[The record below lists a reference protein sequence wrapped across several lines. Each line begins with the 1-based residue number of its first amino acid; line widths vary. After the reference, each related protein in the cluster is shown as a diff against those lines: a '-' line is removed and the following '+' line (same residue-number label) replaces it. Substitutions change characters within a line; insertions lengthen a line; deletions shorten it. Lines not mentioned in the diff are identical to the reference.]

1 MTKLVTNALL
11 LISLLISTNVNANTC
26 SSLTQLNWLIGE
38 WQTDKSA
45 SFVNEIWQKVSDDT
59 FEGQGKTNSS
69 SESLRLVKMTDEV
82 FYLAKVSHNP
92 LPVAF
97 KLSHC
102 KNKQFVFENMQHD
115 FPNKIEYRQINSN
128 VLQVIVSGKA
138 EKSFTIQLYRAQ
150 NKANTH
156 Q

>member
-11 LISLLISTNVNANTC
+11 LISLLISTNIHANTC
-26 SSLTQLNWLIGE
+26 SSLTPLNWLIGE

-69 SESLRLVKMTDEV
+69 SESLRLVQMADEV

-92 LPVAF
+92 LPIAF
-97 KLSHC
+97 KLNHC

-115 FPNKIEYRQINSN
+115 FPNKIEYRQISSN
-128 VLQVIVSGKA
+128 ALQVIVSGKA

>member
-1 MTKLVTNALL
+1 MTKLAANALL
-11 LISLLISTNVNANTC
+11 LINLLISTNVNANTC
-26 SSLTQLNWLIGE
+26 SSLTQLNWLVGE
-38 WQTDKSA
+38 WQTEKSA
-45 SFVNEIWQKVSDDT
+45 SFVNENWQKVSDDT

-69 SESLRLVKMTDEV
+69 SESLRLVQMADEV

-115 FPNKIEYRQINSN
+115 FPNKIEYRKINSN
-128 VLQVIVSGKA
+128 VLQVIVSDKA

>member
-11 LISLLISTNVNANTC
+11 LIYLLISTNVNANTC
-26 SSLTQLNWLIGE
+26 SSLTQLNWLIGK
-38 WQTDKSA
+38 WQTEKSA

-69 SESLRLVKMTDEV
+69 SESLRLVKMADEV

-92 LPVAF
+92 LPIAF

-102 KNKQFVFENMQHD
+102 KNKQFVFENMRHD

-128 VLQVIVSGKA
+128 ALQVIVSGKA

-150 NKANTH
+150 NKANIY

>member
-1 MTKLVTNALL
+1 MTKLVANALL

-38 WQTDKSA
+38 WQTEKSA

-69 SESLRLVKMTDEV
+69 SESLRLVKMADEV